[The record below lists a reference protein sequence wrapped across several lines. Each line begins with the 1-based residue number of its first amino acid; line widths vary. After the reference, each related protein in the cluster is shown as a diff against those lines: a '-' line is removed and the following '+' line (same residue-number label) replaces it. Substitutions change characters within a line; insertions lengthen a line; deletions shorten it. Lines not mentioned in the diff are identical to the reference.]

1 MGFSKW
7 MAVVLPVVALVTSCS
22 SDSDED
28 FGTSN
33 QAAATRSVSVAAR
46 AGSAEGLYPLTL
58 YAFNTADGSMVDMFT
73 AASASDAPVLTLS
86 EGSYKLVAMAGY
98 EDLALPE
105 VPMLNADMGVPESG
119 VMSQALQVGRANVS
133 VGKNDAE
140 VEINMAYQVSQ
151 VNLTLEDIPE
161 DVEEV
166 SVSLST
172 MNAELTFDGTLSGSN
187 TVVLD
192 LAADADEPGKW
203 SAPVAYVLPGA
214 STQLALSI
222 SLTNATSTKTFGY
235 THASN
240 LKAGVPYALTGS
252 YKGTF
257 QVSGIVSGA
266 GWATAESIGF
276 TFGPGVGDGDDET
289 GTVTPPDDSEEGGDE
304 EQIYPVTKLPSSE
317 ELWEGHFVAVKTW
330 ANAYFADLLLLS
342 LDEYEITTAEAS
354 TKAATYSEPGL
365 NGWHIPTEI
374 EMQTIS
380 GEIGSAYVI
389 SGVNTALTAAGGVA
403 LTSSGKYLC
412 EDAAK
417 YVVMGSST
425 SLTSNAT
432 DKYRLRLV
440 KTVRVQLVE

>member
-1 MGFSKW
+1 MGISKW
-7 MAVVLPVVALVTSCS
+7 MAVVLPVVVFVSSCS
-22 SDSDED
+22 SDSDD
-28 FGTSN
+28 DLSGSN
-33 QAAATRSVSVAAR
+33 PAAAARSVSVAAR
-46 AGSAEGLYPLTL
+46 AGSAEVVYPLTL
-58 YAFNTADGSMVDMFT
+58 YAFNTADGSMVDVFT
-73 AASASDAPVLTLS
+73 TTSAQDVPVLMLS

-105 VPMLNADMGVPESG
+105 VPQLNADMGVPESG
-119 VMSQALQVGRANVS
+119 IMTQALQVGRANVS

-140 VEINMAYQVSQ
+140 VEINMAYQVAQ

-172 MNAELTFDGTLSGSN
+172 MNADLTFDGTLSGSN

-192 LAADADEPGKW
+192 LVADADEPGKW
-203 SAPVAYVLPGA
+203 TAPVAYVLPGA

-235 THASN
+235 THATN

-276 TFGPGVGDGDDET
+276 TFGPAVGEEGDD
-289 GTVTPPDDSEEGGDE
+289 GGIITPPDDSEEGDGE
-304 EQIYPVTKLPSSE
+304 EQIYPVSRLPSAE

-342 LDEYEITTAEAS
+342 LDEFEVTAAEAS
-354 TKAATYSEPGL
+354 SVAATYSEPGL
-365 NGWHIPTEI
+365 NDWHVPTEI
-374 EMQTIS
+374 EMTTIS
-380 GEIGSAYVI
+380 GEVGTAYVNA
-389 SGVNTALTAAGGVA
+389 SVNATLTSAGGDG
-403 LTSSGKYLC
+403 LTVSGKYLC
-412 EDAAK
+412 ADATK
-417 YVVMGSST
+417 YVVLGSTTKLSA
-425 SLTSNAT
+425 NAT

-440 KTVRVQLVE
+440 KTVRVELIE

>member
-1 MGFSKW
+1 
-7 MAVVLPVVALVTSCS
+7 
-22 SDSDED
+22 
-28 FGTSN
+28 
-33 QAAATRSVSVAAR
+33 
-46 AGSAEGLYPLTL
+46 
-58 YAFNTADGSMVDMFT
+58 
-73 AASASDAPVLTLS
+73 
-86 EGSYKLVAMAGY
+86 
-98 EDLALPE
+98 
-105 VPMLNADMGVPESG
+105 
-119 VMSQALQVGRANVS
+119 
-133 VGKNDAE
+133 
-140 VEINMAYQVSQ
+140 
-151 VNLTLEDIPE
+151 
-161 DVEEV
+161 
-166 SVSLST
+166 
-172 MNAELTFDGTLSGSN
+172 
-187 TVVLD
+187 
-192 LAADADEPGKW
+192 
-203 SAPVAYVLPGA
+203 VLPGA

-276 TFGPGVGDGDDET
+276 TFGPGVGDGDDDT
-289 GTVTPPDDSEEGGDE
+289 GTVTPPDDSEDGGDE

-425 SLTSNAT
+425 SLSANVT